1 MKKIVFILVIAIIII
16 GIVIGKNVLD
26 SKKVQNEVTQES
38 VSHDPKDV
46 IKYEIDMINKITS
59 GSYNQEEI
67 NQVLNRTETTG
78 DYAVVEKAIK
88 KYMKDYI
95 DMSSGI
101 TEAMNQINLNVIL
114 SEDNVNNDKPDFVNT
129 KTKLS
134 DAKLKLEEYKTNST
148 NFLTEEKIKSYLSD
162 SETIS
167 EEARNFYNTELAK
180 MTEEDKEV
188 ISQLDSTF
196 TLANSI
202 IAKEE
207 AIIDFLITNKNAW
220 ELKNGAISFDT
231 ADKAEGYNALI
242 NELVGL
248 FD

>member
-38 VSHDPKDV
+38 VSHDPKDI

-101 TEAMNQINLNVIL
+101 TETMNQINLNAIL
-114 SEDNVNNDKPDFVNT
+114 SEENVNNDKPDFVNT

>member
-46 IKYEIDMINKITS
+46 IKYEIDMINKITA

-67 NQVLNRTETTG
+67 DQVLNRTETTG

-101 TEAMNQINLNVIL
+101 TETMNQINLNAIL
-114 SEDNVNNDKPDFVNT
+114 SEENVNNDKPDFVNT

-134 DAKLKLEEYKTNST
+134 DAKIKLEEYKTNST

-196 TLANSI
+196 TLANNI

>member
-46 IKYEIDMINKITS
+46 IKYEIDMINKITA

-67 NQVLNRTETTG
+67 DQVLNRTETTG

-101 TEAMNQINLNVIL
+101 TETMNQINLNAIL
-114 SEDNVNNDKPDFVNT
+114 SEENVNNDKPDFVNT

>member
-1 MKKIVFILVIAIIII
+1 
-16 GIVIGKNVLD
+16 
-26 SKKVQNEVTQES
+26 
-38 VSHDPKDV
+38 
-46 IKYEIDMINKITS
+46 MINKITS

-67 NQVLNRTETTG
+67 KQVLNRTETTG

-101 TEAMNQINLNVIL
+101 TETMNQINLNAIL
-114 SEDNVNNDKPDFVNT
+114 SEENVNNDKPDFVNT

-134 DAKLKLEEYKTNST
+134 DAKIKLEEYKTNST

>member
-1 MKKIVFILVIAIIII
+1 MKKIVFFLVIAIIII

-101 TEAMNQINLNVIL
+101 TETMNQINLNAIL
-114 SEDNVNNDKPDFVNT
+114 SEENVNNDKPDFVNT

-134 DAKLKLEEYKTNST
+134 DAKIKLEEYKTNST

>member
-1 MKKIVFILVIAIIII
+1 MKKIIFILVIAIIII
-16 GIVIGKNVLD
+16 GIVFGKNVLD

-46 IKYEIDMINKITS
+46 IKYEIDMINKITA

-67 NQVLNRTETTG
+67 DQVLNRTETTG

-101 TEAMNQINLNVIL
+101 TETMNQINLNAIL
-114 SEDNVNNDKPDFVNT
+114 SEENVNNDKPDFVNT

>member
-67 NQVLNRTETTG
+67 KQVLNRTETTG

-101 TEAMNQINLNVIL
+101 TETMNQINLNAIL
-114 SEDNVNNDKPDFVNT
+114 SEENVNNDKPDFVNT

-134 DAKLKLEEYKTNST
+134 DAKIKLEEYKTNST

>member
-101 TEAMNQINLNVIL
+101 TETMNQINLNAIL
-114 SEDNVNNDKPDFVNT
+114 SEENVNNDKPDFVNT

-148 NFLTEEKIKSYLSD
+148 NFLTEEKIKSYLSN

>member
-88 KYMKDYI
+88 K
-95 DMSSGI
+95 
-101 TEAMNQINLNVIL
+101 
-114 SEDNVNNDKPDFVNT
+114 
-129 KTKLS
+129 
-134 DAKLKLEEYKTNST
+134 
-148 NFLTEEKIKSYLSD
+148 
-162 SETIS
+162 
-167 EEARNFYNTELAK
+167 
-180 MTEEDKEV
+180 
-188 ISQLDSTF
+188 
-196 TLANSI
+196 
-202 IAKEE
+202 
-207 AIIDFLITNKNAW
+207 
-220 ELKNGAISFDT
+220 
-231 ADKAEGYNALI
+231 
-242 NELVGL
+242 
-248 FD
+248 

>member
-59 GSYNQEEI
+59 GSYNQDEI
-67 NQVLNRTETTG
+67 DQVLNRTETTG

-231 ADKAEGYNALI
+231 TDKAEGYNALI

>member
-1 MKKIVFILVIAIIII
+1 MKKIFFILVIAIIII

-46 IKYEIDMINKITS
+46 IKYEIDMINKITA

-67 NQVLNRTETTG
+67 DQVLNRTETTG

-101 TEAMNQINLNVIL
+101 TETMNQINLNAIL
-114 SEDNVNNDKPDFVNT
+114 SEENVNNDKPDFVNT

-134 DAKLKLEEYKTNST
+134 DAKIKLEEYKTNST

>member
-38 VSHDPKDV
+38 VSHDPKDI

-101 TEAMNQINLNVIL
+101 TETMNQINLNAIL
-114 SEDNVNNDKPDFVNT
+114 SEENVNNDKPDFVNT

-148 NFLTEEKIKSYLSD
+148 NFLTEEKIKSYLSN

>member
-46 IKYEIDMINKITS
+46 IKYEIDMINKITA

-67 NQVLNRTETTG
+67 DQVLNRTETTG

-101 TEAMNQINLNVIL
+101 TETMNQINLNAIL
-114 SEDNVNNDKPDFVNT
+114 SEENVNNDKPDFVNT

-134 DAKLKLEEYKTNST
+134 DAKIKLEEYKTNST